1 MSTVPKVRAWSNTVR
16 KINLDV
22 RDIDLYVMRD
32 RPEILAA
39 TVLLGWAAL
48 ESLTGRWEV
57 DVVAPSSLVVWA
69 TTTTAV
75 GVLLLESVGS
85 RARRSTGDVD
95 FRVAGHLD
103 DLQVRE
109 LVERLSS
116 HEYRQLVDMRTRALA
131 RLLERGGVVE
141 QSLLTGVEQ
150 APLGLSLTVG
160 PRKERRRWRWYLRRR

>member
-1 MSTVPKVRAWSNTVR
+1 MSTVPKVSAWSNTVR

-75 GVLLLESVGS
+75 GVLLSEPVGS
-85 RARRSTGDVD
+85 RGRRSTGDVD

-131 RLLERGGVVE
+131 RLLERGVVE

-160 PRKERRRWRWYLRRR
+160 PRKERRR